1 MSVENRAIFYYYSLL
16 LHGDRSMHL
25 AEEKEVTFNIVVII
39 LTIHIYKVS
48 SCLNYCNDLH

>member
-1 MSVENRAIFYYYSLL
+1 
-16 LHGDRSMHL
+16 MHL